1 MAHSP
6 RLHRSSVSKA
16 AAGAAAVL
24 AIGLAVAQ
32 VTAPAELQAAV
43 EKFRHDYKRNDVDS
57 AMELW
62 TASAKEIAPGRV
74 LDLAAIRDSVRNGH
88 RAGVVDFRE
97 QDEEYF
103 LGSDMIVKTCR
114 HTTLGESGE
123 VLSDTRYMTLWKKVD
138 GRWRIHRE
146 IGIPV
151 ER

>member
-1 MAHSP
+1 
-6 RLHRSSVSKA
+6 VA
-16 AAGAAAVL
+16 ACVAAVL

-32 VTAPAELQAAV
+32 VTAPVELQAAV
-43 EKFRHDYKRNDVDS
+43 EKFRHDYKRNDIDS

-62 TASAKEIAPGRV
+62 TAREIAPGRV
-74 LDLAAIRDSVRNGH
+74 LDLAAIRVSVRNGH

-114 HTTLGESGE
+114 HMTLGESGE